1 MNLRRPW
8 TTLFVTLVI
17 IGLSA
22 GPIPSA
28 DSTRGSSGSPQ
39 SVVSPVS
46 RVVHSGASVLL
57 PPHIIAACNVGLGET
72 VVNSYTSARRGV
84 IKLRCGDSASGYVH
98 IRQRHQRDWQRVVD
112 LAGGGGGNWDD
123 LMDFITQQAIESP
136 SPGYPKDMKGGKECY
151 TTPALIFSSSG
162 VVVRTL
168 LPTVIVSR
176 DNKKVITSI
185 PTTGSPSCR
194 GV

>member
-8 TTLFVTLVI
+8 TTHVVTLMI
-17 IGLSA
+17 IGLFVGA
-22 GPIPSA
+22 TPRA
-28 DSTRGSSGSPQ
+28 DSMGGSSGSPQ
-39 SVVSPVS
+39 PVVSPVS
-46 RVVHSGASVLL
+46 GVVHSGASVLL

-72 VVNSYTSARRGV
+72 VVNSYKSAKRGV

-98 IRQRHQRDWQRVVD
+98 IRQRHERDWQRVVD
-112 LAGGGGGNWDD
+112 LAGGGGNWDD

-136 SPGYPKDMKGGKECY
+136 SPGYPKDMRGGKECY

-168 LPTVIVSR
+168 MPTVIVSR